1 VPVHYGGLVKREASY
16 FVFVRAEPMAQ
27 KLQMTEEKALR
38 AIIQSEASRQT
49 YKKIQ
54 DIFGTQ
60 QSPLTQVD
68 VIDKSSHPSHP
79 HTTLTC

>member
-1 VPVHYGGLVKREASY
+1 
-16 FVFVRAEPMAQ
+16 MAQ